1 MIKERERIEKEI
13 AMYLIIISSKKK
25 KNPNSLGERD

>member
-25 KNPNSLGERD
+25 NPNSLGERD